1 MVVVVVASCRHKEEK
16 VWEMEEEEEKA
27 LENMEVET
35 CDRKEAMSNW
45 ETEKVPEE
53 TCTPKE
59 NPMVIYTPR
68 SFSLVPAPHH

>member
-1 MVVVVVASCRHKEEK
+1 MVEIGKHREEK
-16 VWEMEEEEEKA
+16 AWEMEEEEEKA

-35 CDRKEAMSNW
+35 CDHKEAMSNW
-45 ETEKVPEE
+45 ETEKVLEE

-59 NPMVIYTPR
+59 NPMVIYTLR